1 MANGNARV
9 VRLAKINTHVLN
21 YLYLNMGIQL
31 KGGQYA
37 TQKHQEFRI
46 AESNSGQNT
55 VIINNKN
62 VK

>member
-1 MANGNARV
+1 
-9 VRLAKINTHVLN
+9 LAKINTHVLN